1 MSRFNYTPLQ
11 QSATRLITKFGAAY
25 AFERLADRG
34 YDAESGKPITRRTV
48 YTGEAAI
55 SEFTKSEVAQN
66 TVEQGDIKLLA
77 EVQDYKIGDLVS
89 VDYFQYRIISIVPI
103 RKSQRVIAVY
113 LHLRK

>member
-48 YTGEAAI
+48 YTRNAVVVDFDRIEA
-55 SEFTKSEVAQN
+55 SQT
-66 TVEQGDIKLLA
+66 TVQEGDIKLLA
-77 EVQDYKIGDLVS
+77 ETDDYKIGDTVS
-89 VDYFQYRIISIVPI
+89 VNDLPYRIVDISTIQGSLQVM
-103 RKSQRVIAVY
+103 AVY